1 MCSSDVGDEYNIHL
15 TYIGGRSLVGSPL
28 KRTQLGPRHL
38 AQLSTTMIALW
49 NQRSLHKAY
58 EHRVTPTG
66 IYNALMQETTI
77 AESCDPFSLQI
88 RQEECHVES
97 QSLLACFVPQQSMK
111 IVTPLCPSQQVG
123 NWWLHSTCCGL
134 ASMHAAASPLRRLLS
149 CEHGELSNWVCAT
162 QQISLD
168 W

>member
-1 MCSSDVGDEYNIHL
+1 MCSSVGGDEYNTHL
-15 TYIGGRSLVGSPL
+15 TYIGVRSLVGLPL
-28 KRTQLGPRHL
+28 TVYTQSYTVWSETSC
-38 AQLSTTMIALW
+38 QLSTTMIALW

-77 AESCDPFSLQI
+77 AESCDPFSLQK
-88 RQEECHVES
+88 RQENGHVES
-97 QSLLACFVPQQSMK
+97 QSLLACFVSQQSMK

-123 NWWLHSTCCGL
+123 NWWSYSTCCGL

-149 CEHGELSNWVCAT
+149 CEHGELS
-162 QQISLD
+162 S
-168 W
+168 